1 VTEPREPPDG
11 PESEQP
17 TVAAFGRWLRQQ
29 REVRQLSR
37 DEVVRTTRLAPAV
50 IDGLESGDVARMPPS
65 GYVYGY
71 LRTYAGALGLD
82 ADDVV
87 LRWQEVE
94 VASAPPEAEGRAPQ
108 PLPLRSI
115 AIGVAV
121 AVAALA
127 ATAALLLR

>member
-1 VTEPREPPDG
+1 VTEAREPPDAA
-11 PESEQP
+11 EAEQP

-37 DEVVRTTRLAPAV
+37 DEVVRATRLAPAV
-50 IDGLESGDVARMPPS
+50 IDGLESGDAARMPPS

-94 VASAPPEAEGRAPQ
+94 AAAAPPEAEFRAPV
-108 PLPLRSI
+108 PLRTI

-121 AVAALA
+121 AVAVLA